1 MSEVAGTRRVIRI
14 IEDVPRVVED
24 AWAVVEDGT
33 EWEGSAYRLLPLR
46 QALERLPQLRATV
59 PVGVWLAPTDEPAEA
74 VALFDS
80 IAMIGVRFPNSG
92 DGRGF
97 STASLLRSRHRWRG
111 GLRALGDVLHDPVFF
126 MRRVGFDSFALRADR
141 DPQQALR
148 AFSTFSDSY
157 QGAVAPELPHY
168 RRAEV

>member
-1 MSEVAGTRRVIRI
+1 MSEAAGARPVIRI
-14 IEDVPRVVED
+14 IDGVARVVED

-33 EWEGSAYRLLPLR
+33 EWDGSAYRLLPLR
-46 QALERLPQLRATV
+46 QALERSQQLRAAA
-59 PVGVWLAPTDEPAEA
+59 PVGVWLAPSDEPAEA

-80 IAMIGVRFPNSG
+80 IAMIGVRFPKSG

-97 STASLLRSRHRWRG
+97 STASLLRLRHGWRG
-111 GLRALGDVLHDPVFF
+111 GLRALDDVLQDQLFF

-141 DPQQALR
+141 DAQQALR

-157 QGAVAPELPHY
+157 QGAITPELPHY
-168 RRAEV
+168 RRAGV